1 MTALQSKK
9 FIGFV
14 MAELTWKVAILVSLI
29 LGYSVTTVLGMVLVA
44 RFLEVAYI
52 GSQAML
58 DRYVRV
64 AEIAAGKDDKV

>member
-44 RFLEVAYI
+44 GFLEVAYI